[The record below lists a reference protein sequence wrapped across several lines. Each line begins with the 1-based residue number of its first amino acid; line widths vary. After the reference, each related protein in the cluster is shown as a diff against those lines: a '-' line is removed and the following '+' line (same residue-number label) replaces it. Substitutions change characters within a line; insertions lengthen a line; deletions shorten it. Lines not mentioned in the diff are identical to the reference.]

1 MPSLDESQETELK
14 GLLCALLLA
23 ADGPLSM
30 AILLDL
36 INGAVDEEE
45 WPTPVHDNHLQD
57 ALKTLAQDYDGKTGI
72 ELVEVAGG
80 WRFRTATRFS
90 HMVRRLWPERKLR
103 LSKAALEALAVIAY
117 KQPCTRH
124 EIETVRGVDC
134 GGVVR
139 SLLEK
144 GLVRITG
151 KSDDV
156 GRPLLYGTTKLFLE
170 TFSMKNISALPT
182 LRSLD
187 ELDAD
192 QAAQLQFQVSETLAE
207 RFKNAVPVSNEVD
220 GDGSTIDS
228 KDSADSDGAKS

>member
-1 MPSLDESQETELK
+1 MPTPGENQKRELK

-30 AILLDL
+30 SILLDL

-45 WPTPVHDNHLQD
+45 WPTPVHDNQLQG
-57 ALKTLAQDYDGKTGI
+57 ALQELAQDYDGEMGI
-72 ELVEVAGG
+72 ELVEVADG
-80 WRFRTATRFS
+80 WRFRTAPRLGN
-90 HMVRRLWPERKLR
+90 MVRRLWPERKLR

-124 EIETVRGVDC
+124 EIENVRGVDC

-144 GLVRITG
+144 GLIRITG

-156 GRPLLYGTTKLFLE
+156 GRPLLYGTTALFLE

-187 ELDAD
+187 ELDSD
-192 QAAQLQFQVSETLAE
+192 QAAQLQFQVTETLAD
-207 RFKNAVPVSNEVD
+207 RFKNAMPVSAEAVSGQSKVD
-220 GDGSTIDS
+220 SE
-228 KDSADSDGAKS
+228 K

>member
-1 MPSLDESQETELK
+1 MPTLDESQIKEVK
-14 GLLCALLLA
+14 GLICALLLA
-23 ADGPLSM
+23 ADGPLS
-30 AILLDL
+30 ISVIIDL
-36 INGAVDEEE
+36 INNAVDEEE
-45 WPTPVHDNHLQD
+45 WPYPVSDTQIQSM
-57 ALKTLAQDYDGKTGI
+57 LKTLKVEYDGLSGI
-72 ELVEVAGG
+72 ELVEVSNG
-80 WRFRTATRFS
+80 WRFRTSTRFS

-103 LSKAALEALAVIAY
+103 LSKAALEALAVVAY

-124 EIETVRGVDC
+124 EIENIRGVDC

-144 GLVRITG
+144 GLLRITG
-151 KSDDV
+151 KSEDV

-192 QAAQLQFQVSETLAE
+192 QAARLQFQVTETLAE
-207 RFKNAVPVSNEVD
+207 RFKNAVPVTSQPE
-220 GDGSTIDS
+220 GDEPAET
-228 KDSADSDGAKS
+228 ADE